1 MITLA
6 GTAANP
12 DIYRK
17 AIAMLKQFRLGRRVF
32 TRIKP
37 HGYLK
42 INISHRWRLLSKNDG
57 KDWRLM
63 THETYNVESK
73 KR

>member
-1 MITLA
+1 
-6 GTAANP
+6 
-12 DIYRK
+12 
-17 AIAMLKQFRLGRRVF
+17 MLKQFRLGRRVF

-37 HGYLK
+37 YGYLK
-42 INISHRWRLLSKNDG
+42 INIGHRWRLLSKNDG
-57 KDWRLM
+57 RDWRLM